1 MFFFYCK
8 IFEPTMTDDEMP
20 ERLLHVKDEEV
31 PFERFITPE
40 EKVKREEQAKAEE
53 GIILA
58 VHVDCEQIPT
68 S

>member
-1 MFFFYCK
+1 
-8 IFEPTMTDDEMP
+8 MTDDEMP